1 MARDS
6 TKEQRAKAAAHWIA
20 AAATLYAFVAAL
32 LLVYSEFRLV
42 RREFDQR
49 CTALVE
55 RLSKSLAFPVWSL
68 DREQVLTVVESELL
82 DAQVMGIVVWE
93 DGDKQSPFYAGE
105 LKHGGVPEVIDSAVA
120 VPANIAFTQTRPI
133 VKNGLQIAK
142 LGVIMDASVN
152 ERHIYCLALLATVAV
167 SVVGVLSFI
176 LAFIFGRLMA
186 AKVVAE
192 SANTAKSEFLANMSH
207 EIRTPINGIIG
218 MTHLILDTSL
228 TENQREIAQLIKAS
242 SESLVKIVNDI
253 LDFSRI
259 EAGKMVMELR
269 PFDIDLS
276 ARQVVRLVEAA
287 ARDKDIVLV
296 EKFSNLP
303 KQVLGDCVW
312 FKQILTNLLGNSIK
326 FTPPGGAVCL
336 FLEGREDGAHWV
348 IDGAVTDS
356 GVGIPEDKQ
365 GIVFEPFTQA
375 DGSTTRIYGGTG
387 LGLTI
392 SHRLVTLMGGALH
405 CKSIPGTGSAFYFV
419 VRLEK
424 APEVPADIP
433 APVAEPDALAGARIL
448 LVEDHPVNQRI
459 ASELL
464 KKRGAVVTIALH
476 GKEALSLL
484 EQSTFDLVLMDVQ
497 MPVMDGI
504 EATKRIR
511 ESEAPFRNI
520 PIVALTARAI
530 QGDKEEFL
538 MAGMNAYI
546 SKPFNPKELF
556 EVLQSIRREGQ

>member
-1 MARDS
+1 
-6 TKEQRAKAAAHWIA
+6 
-20 AAATLYAFVAAL
+20 
-32 LLVYSEFRLV
+32 
-42 RREFDQR
+42 
-49 CTALVE
+49 
-55 RLSKSLAFPVWSL
+55 
-68 DREQVLTVVESELL
+68 
-82 DAQVMGIVVWE
+82 
-93 DGDKQSPFYAGE
+93 
-105 LKHGGVPEVIDSAVA
+105 
-120 VPANIAFTQTRPI
+120 
-133 VKNGLQIAK
+133 
-142 LGVIMDASVN
+142 
-152 ERHIYCLALLATVAV
+152 
-167 SVVGVLSFI
+167 
-176 LAFIFGRLMA
+176 
-186 AKVVAE
+186 
-192 SANTAKSEFLANMSH
+192 
-207 EIRTPINGIIG
+207 
-218 MTHLILDTSL
+218 
-228 TENQREIAQLIKAS
+228 
-242 SESLVKIVNDI
+242 
-253 LDFSRI
+253 
-259 EAGKMVMELR
+259 
-269 PFDIDLS
+269 
-276 ARQVVRLVEAA
+276 
-287 ARDKDIVLV
+287 
-296 EKFSNLP
+296 
-303 KQVLGDCVW
+303 
-312 FKQILTNLLGNSIK
+312 
-326 FTPPGGAVCL
+326 
-336 FLEGREDGAHWV
+336 
-348 IDGAVTDS
+348 
-356 GVGIPEDKQ
+356 
-365 GIVFEPFTQA
+365 
-375 DGSTTRIYGGTG
+375 
-387 LGLTI
+387 
-392 SHRLVTLMGGALH
+392 MGGALH